1 MVKETESVVEASL
14 RIASESWNFGIIVYV
29 TNVLTYTLWFE
40 ITLED
45 VL

>member
-14 RIASESWNFGIIVYV
+14 RTASESWNFRRTVYV

-45 VL
+45 IL

>member
-14 RIASESWNFGIIVYV
+14 RVASESWNFRITKCA
-29 TNVLTYTLWFE
+29 TNVLAYILRFE

-45 VL
+45 IL